1 MDLLAQSNGDAGFG
15 IVLLITMVI
24 IGISYFIPSV
34 VALVRS
40 HHNVGAIIALN
51 LLLGWTVI
59 GWIAAF
65 VWALTN
71 PPKAAA

>member
-15 IVLLITMVI
+15 IVLLII

-51 LLLGWTVI
+51 VLLGWTII
-59 GWIAAF
+59 GWIAGF

-71 PPKAAA
+71 PPKAAE